1 MTRFI
6 ERFDRLVGIDGEPF
20 AAGWLDRLAF
30 VFLFLMV
37 GTAPHSIAASQSA
50 WILGMLFTA
59 ARLTL
64 KPRVEF
70 RRRPLHFALIAIF
83 LWAVISSLF
92 SYEPTVSLDKL
103 RGVSLLLVFF
113 FVYLNIRRLS
123 AVYFL
128 AFVLIFSCM
137 INVAVVIGQRFIGRG
152 VEVYNVAP
160 DGPLGRLDIIDGTT
174 LLAAD
179 GKKLNTPDELVN
191 AVEQNGRVK
200 LSIYE
205 YEFYRDR
212 ELTRDELQPGSTA
225 AERLGVGAWARSY
238 NWRAQ
243 GFFGHF
249 TTYAEA
255 LQLIASLLFGLI
267 IAALVRGSYTDA
279 PQNRALR
286 FATSAPFLMVLL
298 GAILIALLLT
308 VTRASQLAFMVSAFT
323 IILLSRSRKLLIA
336 AGLIAIPVVLGG
348 LLFLQE
354 SRNVGFI
361 DTSDNSTTY
370 RLTMWRDGLRLSTA
384 SPRNFIFGLG
394 MDSIHKHWQEWGM
407 FQGGML
413 PMGHF
418 HSTPIQLLAERGLPA
433 LLIWLVVLV
442 LYGLTLWRGI
452 NIARHNGRWSL
463 GVLLGC
469 MGALVGFIVSGLVHY
484 NLGDGEV
491 AMIFYLLMGL
501 GAKTTDLL
509 PADAVTANTA
519 ETGVDYQIAA

>member
-1 MTRFI
+1 
-6 ERFDRLVGIDGEPF
+6 
-20 AAGWLDRLAF
+20 
-30 VFLFLMV
+30 
-37 GTAPHSIAASQSA
+37 
-50 WILGMLFTA
+50 
-59 ARLTL
+59 
-64 KPRVEF
+64 
-70 RRRPLHFALIAIF
+70 
-83 LWAVISSLF
+83 
-92 SYEPTVSLDKL
+92 
-103 RGVSLLLVFF
+103 
-113 FVYLNIRRLS
+113 
-123 AVYFL
+123 
-128 AFVLIFSCM
+128 
-137 INVAVVIGQRFIGRG
+137 
-152 VEVYNVAP
+152 
-160 DGPLGRLDIIDGTT
+160 
-174 LLAAD
+174 
-179 GKKLNTPDELVN
+179 
-191 AVEQNGRVK
+191 
-200 LSIYE
+200 
-205 YEFYRDR
+205 
-212 ELTRDELQPGSTA
+212 
-225 AERLGVGAWARSY
+225 
-238 NWRAQ
+238 
-243 GFFGHF
+243 
-249 TTYAEA
+249 
-255 LQLIASLLFGLI
+255 
-267 IAALVRGSYTDA
+267 
-279 PQNRALR
+279 
-286 FATSAPFLMVLL
+286 
-298 GAILIALLLT
+298 
-308 VTRASQLAFMVSAFT
+308 MVSAFT